1 MMNRK
6 GLLGGDEGDS
16 DGEDDSIF
24 DFSEAK
30 QRGEKNS
37 QC

>member
-16 DGEDDSIF
+16 DREDDSIF
-24 DFSEAK
+24 YFSEEERK
-30 QRGEKNS
+30 IS